1 MLDDMRTTLDIDN
14 DILESA
20 RELAAQ
26 RRTTIGR
33 VVSDLIRSALAP
45 RSGSARVRNGVP
57 VLPKNPHAK
66 LVTPEH
72 VNRLL
77 DED

>member
-1 MLDDMRTTLDIDN
+1 MLCDMRTTLDIDN
-14 DILESA
+14 DVLESA
-20 RELAAQ
+20 KELATR

-45 RSGSARVRNGVP
+45 RSASARIRNGVP

-72 VNRLL
+72 VNKLL

>member
-1 MLDDMRTTLDIDN
+1 MRTTLDIDN
-14 DILESA
+14 DVLESA
-20 RELAAQ
+20 KELATQ

-33 VVSDLIRSALAP
+33 VVSDLIRIALAP

-57 VLPKNPHAK
+57 VLPKNPRAK

-72 VNRLL
+72 VNKLL